1 MTYVILTSKPGLF
14 RSEPTPGFRPVE
26 AWEYRFMGALK
37 AQFVI
42 AELADEAAR
51 LRIVDIAGP
60 PVVNIL
66 PPKFLPRFETVEAA
80 RAELQ
85 QLTRYASAQAELVP
99 A

>member
-1 MTYVILTSKPGLF
+1 
-14 RSEPTPGFRPVE
+14 
-26 AWEYRFMGALK
+26 
-37 AQFVI
+37 
-42 AELADEAAR
+42 
-51 LRIVDIAGP
+51 
-60 PVVNIL
+60 VNTL